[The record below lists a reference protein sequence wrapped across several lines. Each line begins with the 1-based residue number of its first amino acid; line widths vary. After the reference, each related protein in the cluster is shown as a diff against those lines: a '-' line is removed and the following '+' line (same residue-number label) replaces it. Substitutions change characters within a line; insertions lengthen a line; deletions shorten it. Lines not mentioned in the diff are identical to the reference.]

1 MAVTAPQPIYLIDAI
16 GPFFKGYD
24 RVRINWSKIPWRR
37 FSKLSQEERESL
49 FAKIAVDMERF
60 AKRAAAT
67 GFNAVSLDDVPH
79 LIDHEVYEPEIR
91 DRISSYQEAF
101 NPLISICQDVG
112 LDVYLTMDVMSW
124 TPALREHVGK
134 SERAANRFI
143 AELVERLFATLPE
156 ITGVIFR
163 IGEGDGLDVKDD
175 FSSDLHLRTPA
186 MVNRFLRAVLPVFE
200 RHGRRCIFR
209 TWTVGAHHVGDIIWR
224 HATLERSLAGID
236 SPALVLS
243 MKYGD
248 SDFFRYLNLNP
259 NFYVTSMPKI
269 VELQTRREYEGA
281 GEFPSYVG
289 KDYEQI
295 AAELEEAPNIIGIM
309 AWCQTGGWHP
319 FRRLTWL
326 EGSSVWTEINTHVTL
341 RIFKHGES
349 AETAIRSF
357 PRCQPEHVSSWVE
370 LLRLSHEVITE
381 LLYVPGFARQ
391 TLYFRRVRIPPI
403 IGVYWHNIFINHS
416 IKKVLKHFVPNGEA
430 CIRSGYAAMGKI
442 DRMRVLA
449 GECGL
454 PVEDIDYMK
463 HTLGILALARE
474 YFFRPFDREI
484 QNRLKRAKKA
494 YKKFYPRDSR
504 YRYAVKLDFKPFRV
518 GRGSL
523 VWFLDHC
530 IRQHSSYRISDRVFF
545 IHFLSL
551 AYRTLKR
558 RRPRMIPKFAR
569 KSAMGID
576 AIFR

>member
-37 FSKLSQEERESL
+37 FSKLRQEERESL

-79 LIDHEVYEPEIR
+79 LIDHEAYEPEIR
-91 DRISSYQEAF
+91 DHISSYQEAF

-259 NFYVTSMPKI
+259 NFFVTSMPKI

-442 DRMRVLA
+442 DRMRVVA

-494 YKKFYPRDSR
+494 YKKLYPRDSR